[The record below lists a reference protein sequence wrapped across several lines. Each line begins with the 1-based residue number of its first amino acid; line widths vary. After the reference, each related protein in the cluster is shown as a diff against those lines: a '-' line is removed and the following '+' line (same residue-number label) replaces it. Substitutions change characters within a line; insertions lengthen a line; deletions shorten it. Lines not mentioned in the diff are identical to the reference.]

1 MVGEI
6 ISVGTEL
13 LLGDIL
19 NTNARYLSLQLAE
32 LGIDLYYQ
40 TVVGDNED
48 RLTEAI
54 IQAGKRSDIVILTG
68 GLGPTGDD
76 ITKETLAKA
85 MAKKLILDKQS
96 ESIINDYFI
105 SRGISPGKTNIKQAY
120 IPEDAIAIKN
130 DNGTAPGIFLK
141 HNDKMYFCLPGPPN
155 EMKPMFEEQI
165 KPIIQKISSTSI
177 FSRTIKLIGIGESK
191 AAELVQHV
199 IDKQTNP
206 TIAPYAK
213 TSEVHFRITVKE
225 NDKEKAIELLNQAED
240 ELRIYL
246 EEYIYT
252 NDDKELNEVIVKL
265 LMDKELTLSV
275 AESCT
280 GGLFSSSIIDVT
292 GASKV
297 FVQGIIA
304 YSYESKN
311 KLLGIRPD
319 VLQSQ
324 GAVSEIV
331 VKEMARNIRM
341 ISDTDI
347 GISISG
353 IVGPGGGT
361 EHKPVGLIW
370 MAIDYKDNIY
380 TKKILLKGNRNKIRE
395 NTTKQAL
402 AFLYRVLNKQE
413 EPF

>member
-19 NTNARYLSLQLAE
+19 NTNARYLSLKLAE

-40 TVVGDNED
+40 TVVGDNEE
-48 RLTEAI
+48 RLSEAI
-54 IQAGKRSDIVILTG
+54 IQAGKRSDIIILTG

-85 MAKKLILDKQS
+85 LGKKLILDKVS
-96 ESIINDYFI
+96 ENNINDYFT

-120 IPEDAIAIKN
+120 IPEDAIALKN

-141 HNDKMYFCLPGPPN
+141 DNDKLYFCLPGPPN

-165 KPIIQKISSTSI
+165 MPIIQSMSSTSI
-177 FSRTIKLIGIGESK
+177 YSRTIKLIGIGESK
-191 AAELVQHV
+191 AAEIVQHI
-199 IDKQTNP
+199 IDSQINP

-213 TSEVHFRITVKE
+213 TSEVHFRITVKSDNRE
-225 NDKEKAIELLNQAED
+225 MATELLDKTEK

-246 EEYIYT
+246 DEYIYS
-252 NDDKELNEVIVKL
+252 NDEQELNEVIVKL
-265 LMDKELTLSV
+265 LLDKELTISS

-280 GGLFSSSIIDVT
+280 GGLFSSSIISVP

-297 FVQGIIA
+297 FAQGIVA

-353 IVGPGGGT
+353 IAGPGGAT
-361 EHKPVGLIW
+361 ENKPIGLIW
-370 MAIDYKDNIY
+370 MAVDYKDHIY
-380 TKKILLKGNRNKIRE
+380 TEKIMLKGSRNKIRE

-402 AFLYRVLNKQE
+402 SFLYRILTKKQ
-413 EPF
+413 